1 MIQNKP
7 ISNGEEKQGGEKVNP
22 EELLKKYNIPQ
33 PLLANEMGLTRQ
45 AVNLWFS
52 GKITPNPRSIKKI
65 AEAMNRLGAETT
77 QIEVYEAF
85 VEEND

>member
-1 MIQNKP
+1 MK
-7 ISNGEEKQGGEKVNP
+7 P

-52 GKITPNPRSIKKI
+52 GKITPKPRSIKKI

-85 VEEND
+85 VDQSND